1 MLTTFKKVLHD
12 PVLFVRAASGIT
24 LRAYQVP
31 VIKAVADSVFRQ
43 RGLSFVVMFPR
54 QSGKNELQA
63 QLEVYLLMMFSQ
75 VTPGCDLVKVSPT
88 WKPQSLNAMRRL
100 ESVLK
105 RNLFTR
111 TLWQKESGYIYRV
124 GDARITFLSGAPEAN
139 IVGATANTLLEVDE
153 AQDVLVEKYD
163 REIAPMAASTNAT
176 RVFWGTAWTRDTLLG
191 RELRT
196 AHEAEKK
203 DGIQRVFRV
212 DADVV
217 SVEVPAYGAFVRGQ
231 VEKLGRFHPMVRTQF
246 FSEEIEA
253 DGALFP
259 PERLGRVIGTHPPV
273 TQAEPGRVYA
283 LLVDVAGEA
292 ETSPGLGEQSSAEQ
306 DRRDSTAVTVVEV
319 QMSYEPVGTSHEFAG
334 VPVVGMASEFVGMAR
349 EPSHL
354 HPVYHVVWREQ
365 YTGLK
370 HTDQFSRIASLAER
384 FHATHLVVDAT
395 GVGAGLA
402 SMLQRAFPD
411 RVIPFIFNASTKSDL
426 GWTFLNLVDACRF
439 QDYALPENP
448 KPEFNRLLE
457 LHALFLRQLGRV
469 QYDIPV
475 GPEKRMRWSVPE
487 GARDPLTGG
496 YLHDDLVFS
505 AALVGVLEK
514 LDWSPS
520 VPAVVIPAVDPLKE
534 LDEGF

>member
-12 PVLFVRAASGIT
+12 PILFVRVASGIT

-63 QLEVYLLMMFSQ
+63 QLEVYLLMMLSQ
-75 VTPGCDLVKVSPT
+75 AIPASDLVKVSPT

-100 ESVLK
+100 ESVLT

-153 AQDVLVEKYD
+153 AQDVQVQKYD

-191 RELRT
+191 RELR
-196 AHEAEKK
+196 AAQEAEEK
-203 DGIQRVFRV
+203 DHIRRVFRV
-212 DADVV
+212 NADVV
-217 SVEVPAYGAFVRGQ
+217 SAEVPAYGAFVHGQ

-273 TQAEPGRVYA
+273 FKAEPGRLYA

-292 ETSPGLGEQSSAEQ
+292 ETPPGLGEQSSNEQ
-306 DRRDSTAVTVVEV
+306 DRRDSTAITVVEV
-319 QMSYEPVGTSHEFAG
+319 RMSHEPDGISFAG
-334 VPVVGMASEFVGMAR
+334 MAHD
-349 EPSHL
+349 PSL
-354 HPVYHVVWREQ
+354 LQPIYRVVWREQ

-370 HTDQFSRIASLAER
+370 HTDQFTRITSLAER
-384 FHATHLVVDAT
+384 FHAMHLVVDAT
-395 GVGAGLA
+395 GVGSGLA
-402 SMLQRAFPD
+402 SMLQRAFPE
-411 RVIPFIFNASTKSDL
+411 RVTSFIFNTSTKSEL
-426 GWTFLNLVDACRF
+426 GWTFLNLVDTCRF
-439 QDYALPENP
+439 LEYALPEST

-457 LHALFLRQLGRV
+457 LHNLFLRQLGRV

-475 GPEKRMRWSVPE
+475 GPEKRMHWSVPE

-514 LDWSPS
+514 LDWSLTA
-520 VPAVVIPAVDPLKE
+520 PAVVIPAVDPLKE
-534 LDEGF
+534 LDRGF